1 VPKNYRRDWAIKF
14 ILQAFVINV
23 SCTDHCLFC

>member
-1 VPKNYRRDWAIKF
+1 MIMDFQLVIRQRLSEK

-23 SCTDHCLFC
+23 DMH